1 MWAFRLQ
8 QQPAAKQ
15 KLEIEQSED
24 RSTNHITAPAANW
37 KYLNG
42 LDNIFIMNY
51 NIVSH
56 GFAKK
61 LQVKIKPAFRT
72 PTKSPHILKNKKPD
86 FYCFFAVYA
95 MQIEAPQ
102 NYSRSST

>member
-1 MWAFRLQ
+1 MTVWAFRLQ

-51 NIVSH
+51 NIV
-56 GFAKK
+56 
-61 LQVKIKPAFRT
+61 R
-72 PTKSPHILKNKKPD
+72 TKSQ
-86 FYCFFAVYA
+86 
-95 MQIEAPQ
+95 M
-102 NYSRSST
+102 SSSTIYYSF